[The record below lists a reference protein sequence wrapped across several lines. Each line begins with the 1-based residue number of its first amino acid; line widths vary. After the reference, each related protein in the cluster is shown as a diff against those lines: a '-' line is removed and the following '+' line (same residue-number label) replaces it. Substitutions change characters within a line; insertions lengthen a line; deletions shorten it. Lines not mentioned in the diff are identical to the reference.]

1 MGFRRRTTEKERE
14 YGLLVILAYFRRD
27 RAPTLDEIVYFLE
40 LEQAK
45 DITVTDMHELNRFDV
60 P

>member
-40 LEQAK
+40 LE
-45 DITVTDMHELNRFDV
+45 
-60 P
+60 